1 MAKTKTETDMST
13 MIETTMPRHL
23 LATFSGGAL
32 RGVCLQITCNDQT
45 GQQFDREGF
54 IQLTMEDASELI
66 GHLAQFVKDE
76 ATRRQSLLSEQITDL
91 LDAERTIFHE
101 IAELSPERFEVSR
114 IAVNL
119 VSKFCP
125 KS

>member
-1 MAKTKTETDMST
+1 
-13 MIETTMPRHL
+13 MPRHS
-23 LATFSGGAL
+23 LATFWGGAE
-32 RGVCLQITCNDQT
+32 RGLCMQITSTEQT

-91 LDAERTIFHE
+91 LNAERTIFHE
-101 IAELSPERFEVSR
+101 IAQLSPERFEVPHC
-114 IAVNL
+114 AVKL

-125 KS
+125 KSL

>member
-1 MAKTKTETDMST
+1 
-13 MIETTMPRHL
+13 MPRHS
-23 LATFSGGAL
+23 LATFWGGAR
-32 RGVCLQITCNDQT
+32 RGVGLQITSTEQT

-76 ATRRQSLLSEQITDL
+76 ATRRQSLLSKQITDL
-91 LDAERTIFHE
+91 RTAERTIFHE
-101 IAELSPERFEVSR
+101 IAELSPECFEVPR

-119 VSKFCP
+119 VAKFCP